1 MPITSSAKKAL
12 RVAAKKKVFNVR
24 KSSDMEKSIK
34 SFKKLVKENKIKE
47 AEKMLPSVYQVIDKA
62 FKIKFIKKN
71 AAARYKSRV
80 TIFLNKAKAV
90 KK

>member
-12 RVAAKKKVFNVR
+12 RVAGKKKVFNIR
-24 KSSDMEKSIK
+24 KKSTMENALKK
-34 SFKKLVKENKIKE
+34 VKKLVKENKIKE
-47 AEKMLPSVYQVIDKA
+47 AEKMLPEVYQAIDKA
-62 FKIKFIKKN
+62 FKTKLIKKN

-80 TIFLNKAKAV
+80 TISLNKAKST